1 MIDRRSFLIG
11 SGAILTASFVDK
23 ASWYLTEK
31 QSVFPLI
38 ETSKS
43 LEKLYFVPQSCG
55 EYEVRLGSPDLGYES
70 FRKMTN
76 REVLEEVHGVSV
88 HSSLSDFRYIYEEFG
103 IRPKM
108 LDQVADPMC
117 YVDYWGRVESPKAH
131 AYHYLERLNLFGAEQ
146 QGGLRRGDLQFMDG
160 PYPGSDYLGVVS
172 NDSLT
177 ASLLQARLLELG
189 EKTSV
194 EIISFD

>member
-1 MIDRRSFLIG
+1 MISRRSFLIG
-11 SGAILTASFVDK
+11 SGSLLTSTFVEK
-23 ASWYLTEK
+23 ATWYLEEK
-31 QSVFPLI
+31 QSVVPLI
-38 ETSKS
+38 EPNKS
-43 LEKLYFVPQSCG
+43 LNKLYFVPLSD
-55 EYEVRLGSPDLGYES
+55 EYELRLGSPDLNNES

-88 HSSLSDFRYIYEEFG
+88 HSSLSDFRYIFAEFG
-103 IRPKM
+103 VRPKM
-108 LDQVADPMC
+108 LDQFADPMC
-117 YVDYWGRVESPKAH
+117 YVDYWGRVESPKAQ
-131 AYHYLERLNLFGAEQ
+131 AYRYLEKFNLFNSDQ

-160 PYPGSDYLGVVS
+160 PCPGSDYLGVVS

-194 EIISFD
+194 EIISYD